1 MTYFGGILVLIISPI
16 SVLSFILFSP
26 DLAIYTDASRKS
38 WGDASFTFSG
48 FLAARIWPP
57 GFDYH
62 INYLELKA
70 IYYGLLVLLPHVKDC
85 AVKNYV

>member
-57 GFDYH
+57 GFD

-70 IYYGLLVLLPHVKDC
+70 MKRYYSED
-85 AVKNYV
+85 